1 MGKLKSLLKLKPFLK
16 KYRLILFG
24 GILCLITSSI
34 VSTPVPYLIG
44 HLLDKVLIGNKSS
57 REFYLYISIIAG
69 LYLLN
74 YIISLISNNLFIKV
88 NNYVVNEMRYSV
100 MKKIMDLPMSYLSST
115 QKGYVQARISECS
128 TVGSIFSPM
137 VVNLFLSFISAIFAA
152 VTMFI
157 INYKLALVVLALAPV
172 FYFCSKA
179 STRGFMKNTKDM
191 MESSAVLNGEC
202 FEIINGIEDIK
213 VLGGKEKHLSKFET
227 KIGELINFSIKQSK
241 SMILFMQ
248 NMGLINNAGTLLIL
262 FASGLLIMK
271 GQFTIGLYTS
281 FTLYSARVFASTQ
294 GMATLSTTI
303 KPVCLSIE
311 RIYELL
317 DMKGENDGKNINLNS
332 TIETIELNNV
342 CFRYKDNLPYAL
354 NNITFSIHKGDH
366 MLLKGEN
373 GSGKTTLVKLL
384 LGLYTPT
391 SGKIL
396 INGIDA
402 SGINCD
408 SIRQRIGVVSQ
419 NIFLFK
425 GTVLENILY
434 GQENKSRKDVEKTI
448 ESLGLHDYIDRLAKG
463 LDTEISQNT
472 SGVSGGQAQII
483 AFIRACLSRK
493 DVIILDEPIS
503 NVDAETRNLILH
515 ILKESKFNGILIV
528 ISHQTEGMGFLNK
541 IIEI

>member
-1 MGKLKSLLKLKPFLK
+1 MGKWKSLIKLKPFIK
-16 KYRLILFG
+16 KHRLILLG
-24 GILCLITSSI
+24 GIFGIIASSV

-44 HLLDKVLIGNKSS
+44 HLLDKVLIGNKNY
-57 REFYLYISIIAG
+57 REFYQYISFIAG
-69 LYLLN
+69 LYLLD
-74 YIISLISNNLFIKV
+74 YVISLISNNMFIKV

-100 MKKIMDLPMSYLSST
+100 MKKVMDLPMSYLSST

-128 TVGSIFSPM
+128 TVGGIFSPI

-172 FYFCSKA
+172 FYFSSKA

-213 VLGGKEKHLSKFET
+213 VLNGKAKHLTKF
-227 KIGELINFSIKQSK
+227 KARISELINYSIKQSK

-281 FTLYSARVFASTQ
+281 FTLYSVRVFASTQ
-294 GMATLSTTI
+294 GMATLSTTL

-317 DMKGENDGKNINLNS
+317 DMKGENDSKSTCLNS
-332 TIETIELNNV
+332 AIETIEISNV
-342 CFRYKDNLPYAL
+342 GFRYKEDLPYVL
-354 NNITFSIHKGDH
+354 KNVNISFEKGDRV
-366 MLLKGEN
+366 LLKGEN

-396 INGIDA
+396 INGLDA
-402 SGINCD
+402 SNINCD
-408 SIRQRIGVVSQ
+408 SLRQRIGIVSQ

-425 GTVLENILY
+425 GTVLDNILY
-434 GQENKSRKDVEKTI
+434 GQENKCRNDVENTI
-448 ESLGLHDYIDRLAKG
+448 ESLGLKDYINRLAKG

-483 AFIRACLSRK
+483 AFIRAYLSKK
-493 DVIILDEPIS
+493 DVILLDEPIS
-503 NVDAETRNLILH
+503 NVDVETRNLILH

-528 ISHQTEGMGFLNK
+528 ISHQTEGIDFLNK
-541 IIEI
+541 VIEI

>member
-1 MGKLKSLLKLKPFLK
+1 MGKWKSLIKLKPFLV

-24 GILCLITSSI
+24 GILGIITSSV

-44 HLLDKVLIGNKSS
+44 HLLDKVLIGNKSY
-57 REFYLYISIIAG
+57 REFYLYICIIAG
-69 LYLLN
+69 LYLLD
-74 YIISLISNNLFIKV
+74 YVISLISNNLFIKV

-100 MKKIMDLPMSYLSST
+100 MKKVINLPMSYLSST
-115 QKGYVQARISECS
+115 QKGYIQARISECS
-128 TVGSIFSPM
+128 TVGSIFSPI

-172 FYFCSKA
+172 FYFTSKA

-213 VLGGKEKHLSKFET
+213 VLNGKAKHLTKFKT
-227 KIGELINFSIKQSK
+227 KISELINYSLKQSK

-262 FASGLLIMK
+262 FVSGLLIMK

-281 FTLYSARVFASTQ
+281 FTLYSVRVFASTQ
-294 GMATLSTTI
+294 GMATLSTSI

-317 DMKGENDGKNINLNS
+317 DMKDENAGKDTCLNS
-332 TIETIELNNV
+332 AIETIEIKNV
-342 CFRYKDNLPYAL
+342 GFQYKENLPDVFK
-354 NNITFSIHKGDH
+354 NINFSFQKGDCV
-366 MLLKGEN
+366 LLKGEN

-391 SGKIL
+391 TGKIL
-396 INGIDA
+396 INGLDA
-402 SGINCD
+402 SRINCD
-408 SIRQRIGVVSQ
+408 SIRQRVGIVSQ

-425 GTVLENILY
+425 GTVLDNILY
-434 GQENKSRKDVEKTI
+434 GQENKNRNDVENTI
-448 ESLGLHDYIDRLAKG
+448 ESLNLMDYVNRLAKG
-463 LDTEISQNT
+463 LDTDISQNT

-483 AFIRACLSRK
+483 AFIRAYLSKK
-493 DVIILDEPIS
+493 DVIVLDEPIS
-503 NVDAETRNLILH
+503 NVDVETRNLILH
-515 ILKESKFNGILIV
+515 ILKESKFDGILIV
-528 ISHQTEGMGFLNK
+528 ISHQTEGMAFLDK